1 MFNYSTT
8 RHKRGSMSLT
18 SNPSFP
24 NNIGVFEAG
33 NNVVGDSEG
42 EFQAVLTSFLENEDT
57 LLRIRSKWNW

>member
-1 MFNYSTT
+1 
-8 RHKRGSMSLT
+8 MSLT